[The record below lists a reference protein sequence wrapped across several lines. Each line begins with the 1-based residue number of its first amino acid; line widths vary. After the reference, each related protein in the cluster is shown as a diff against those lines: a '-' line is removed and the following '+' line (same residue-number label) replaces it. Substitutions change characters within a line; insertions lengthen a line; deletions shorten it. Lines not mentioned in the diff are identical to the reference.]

1 MQYYWQNYSSIFS
14 DRCDV
19 GWIYFRLNC
28 YFIKEED
35 RNIRWVAAEN
45 SCREK
50 GSHLASLRDIYD
62 SEFLFEMLLRI
73 QPVKW
78 ARTYIGEALLYLA
91 ILHSELSMKVTDKEE
106 TMSRKLRQT
115 TKKSKFI
122 VGQIFPVVRYVYFQN
137 KKKLPCVVNIL

>member
-91 ILHSELSMKVTDKEE
+91 ILHSELSTKVFDKEKINVNKIK
-106 TMSRKLRQT
+106 TNNQKQQIYSRPD
-115 TKKSKFI
+115 F
-122 VGQIFPVVRYVYFQN
+122 Y
-137 KKKLPCVVNIL
+137 CC